1 MSEAASVI
9 TAICM
14 VLTVIGGLSMWF
26 INFFRNRTPVIGFS
40 VEKQSGFS
48 HSGNQ
53 VRLIKVIPGRIKYPY
68 KIVNITSTLPLY
80 EGIYVNG
87 HYVDSDINFSLAD
100 TVFVPS
106 ENQLSEEIKIYFFI
120 TPNNSHQP
128 IKVQFDIES
137 ERFPFKW
144 KQSIEFV

>member
-14 VLTVIGGLSMWF
+14 VLTVIGGLLMWS
-26 INFFRNRTPVIGFS
+26 INFFRNRTPIIDFS
-40 VEKQSGFS
+40 VENQSGFANS
-48 HSGNQ
+48 SNQ
-53 VRLIKVIPGRIKYPY
+53 IRLIKVIPGKIKYPY

-87 HYVDSDINFSLAD
+87 SYVDSDVNFSLAEA
-100 TVFVPS
+100 VFIPS
-106 ENQLSEEIKIYFFI
+106 ENQLSEEIKICFFI
-120 TPNNSHQP
+120 APNNSHQP
-128 IKVQFDIES
+128 IKVQFDMLS